1 MKRIFI
7 GVVLAV
13 MITATWCPFTEA
25 GSNPT
30 VYLDDSKLEFDVP
43 PQIVSGRTL
52 VPMRT
57 IFEALGASISWNNTT
72 KTVQGSKDSINLK
85 MTINSNTYYINDEA
99 KTTDVAP
106 MILNGRTLVPLRIIA
121 ESLQCKVD
129 YNGSTNVVTIE
140 SGSITIVSSYSDDDL
155 FPVEVGN
162 KYGYEDQ
169 NGNMV
174 IKPRFDDAW
183 YFSEGRAKIMMGEK
197 YGYIDINGNT
207 VISTRF
213 DDAYSFNEGRA
224 LIIIADKYGY
234 IDINGN
240 MVIKPTYDYAT
251 EFLDGRAIVRV
262 DNGKEGFIDKTGKM
276 IIAAK
281 YDSIMPFYKG
291 KAQVKMGDYWYYM
304 DTNGKIIS
312 DKLIDNFEI
321 VDFGILD
328 HEFDQMWDGN
338 PHYTFTYTLTLKNT
352 GNTTWYLDDAGYW
365 VFFTNEDD
373 SGSGIGVEEVKPG
386 EYYKIE
392 DTLYDVP
399 GFKYISMTKDG
410 GTACE
415 SFGTPIGYEFLVSY

>member
-140 SGSITIVSSYSDDDL
+140 SGASTSMIIANNYTDEDL
-155 FPVEVGN
+155 IPVEVGN

-169 NGNMV
+169 NGNIV
-174 IKPRFDDAW
+174 IKPRFD
-183 YFSEGRAKIMMGEK
+183 Y
-197 YGYIDINGNT
+197 
-207 VISTRF
+207 
-213 DDAYSFNEGRA
+213 AYSFNEGRA

-312 DKLIDNFEI
+312 DMLIDNFEI
-321 VDFGILD
+321 VDFEILD
-328 HEFDQMWDGN
+328 KKFYEIRDGN
-338 PHYTFTYTLTLKNT
+338 SHYKFTYTLTLENT
-352 GNTTWYLDDAGYW
+352 GNTTWYLGYFMGYR
-365 VFFTNEDD
+365 VDFRNEDD
-373 SGSGIGVEEVKPG
+373 SGSGIGVDKEVKPG

-392 DTLYDVP
+392 DYLIDVP
-399 GFKYISMTKDG
+399 GYKYISMTKDG
-410 GTACE
+410 GTGYE
-415 SFGTPIGYEFLVSY
+415 PFGTPIGYEF